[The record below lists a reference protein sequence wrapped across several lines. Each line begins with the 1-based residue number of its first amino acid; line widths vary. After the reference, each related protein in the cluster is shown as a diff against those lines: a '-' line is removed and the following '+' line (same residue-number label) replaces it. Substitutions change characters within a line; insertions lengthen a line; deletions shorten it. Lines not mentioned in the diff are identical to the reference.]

1 MAAPFA
7 PNSRNT
13 PPRGARPAVQS
24 NRVPGT
30 PKPPPYHRLIPDL
43 RAGEEIVMLQRQHP
57 AVLFPRL
64 GKPLALLALWVVGSV
79 FALPF
84 ITGLQPDPLG
94 PPSAAIMAWLP
105 TALWIGWMALAAL

>member
-7 PNSRNT
+7 PNNRNNT
-13 PPRGARPAVQS
+13 PRGARPVGQPRGPAAM
-24 NRVPGT
+24 
-30 PKPPPYHRLIPDL
+30 PKPPRYHRLIPDL
-43 RAGEEIVMLQRQHP
+43 RAGEEVVMLQRQHP

-84 ITGLQPDPLG
+84 IAGLQPDPLG
-94 PPSAAIMAWLP
+94 PPSAGIMAWLP
-105 TALWIGWMALAAL
+105 TA